1 MFQINKILKNK
12 DINLFLWF
20 FSPILITLII
30 FIVKFLNINFFISYF
45 KGESGII
52 ENGTFFVLFFSII
65 ITCSVLTKLKKK
77 INLKNLYFIIIV
89 FLIGLIYFT
98 GEEISWGQQ
107 WFDWE
112 TNEFFKKNNDQSETN
127 FHNISSWFDQKP
139 RFILLLFIFFGGI
152 FIPFYLKI
160 KKKKLYSR
168 SVQFWLFPNICW
180 LFLFQNR

>member
-1 MFQINKILKNK
+1 MNPFYLYKFYKKKISNK
-12 DINLFLWF
+12 DINPFLWF

-65 ITCSVLTKLKKK
+65 ITFSVLTKLKKN

-112 TNEFFKKNNDQSETN
+112 TNEFFKMLSKTAEFVYLT
-127 FHNISSWFDQKP
+127 
-139 RFILLLFIFFGGI
+139 
-152 FIPFYLKI
+152 PFKI
-160 KKKKLYSR
+160 G
-168 SVQFWLFPNICW
+168 
-180 LFLFQNR
+180 